1 MIGKNKIYVILNFLD
16 THYGDLVCSPKNLC
30 YHKEGEIYFRF
41 NIKEKVIYLEYKNFV
56 QPRCKALNID
66 DEMLDDLYEIIEEW
80 IEYVFKI
87 KGSIM

>member
-1 MIGKNKIYVILNFLD
+1 MIGKNKILVILNFLD

-30 YHKEGEIYFRF
+30 YHKEGEVYFRF
-41 NIKEKVIYLEYKNFV
+41 NIKEEVIYLEYKIFV
-56 QPRCKALNID
+56 QPICKALNIG
-66 DEMLDDLYEIIEEW
+66 DEMLDDLYDVIEEW

>member
-1 MIGKNKIYVILNFLD
+1 
-16 THYGDLVCSPKNLC
+16 
-30 YHKEGEIYFRF
+30 
-41 NIKEKVIYLEYKNFV
+41 LEYKNFV
-56 QPRCKALNID
+56 QPICKALNID